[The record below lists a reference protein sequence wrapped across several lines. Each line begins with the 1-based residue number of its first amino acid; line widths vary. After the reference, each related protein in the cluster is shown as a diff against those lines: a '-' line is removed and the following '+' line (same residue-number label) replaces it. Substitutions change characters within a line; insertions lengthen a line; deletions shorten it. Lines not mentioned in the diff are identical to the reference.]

1 MTTNVALQEDAPPA
15 EVVGDEGVQLLYAL
29 SKEELVRIITDD
41 AKNWLAHDG
50 VWFQSLEKKFG
61 MAVAVD
67 IDTDAWRLFTVIEAK
82 RIMERLGL
90 KPGGGIPALV
100 ECLKHRFYARLNL
113 QQCIEVSEERA
124 VFRMIDCRVQSARK
138 RKGLPDHP
146 CKSVGIVEYS
156 GFASTIDPRIQTRC
170 LACPPDAHPEEF
182 WCAWEFTLAEG
193 S

>member
-1 MTTNVALQEDAPPA
+1 MTTQVALQQQEETAPA
-15 EVVGDEGVQLLYAL
+15 GDEGIQLLYSL
-29 SKEELVRIITDD
+29 KKEELVRIIVDD

-61 MAVAVD
+61 MDVAVD

-100 ECLKHRFYARLNL
+100 ECLKNRFYARINL
-113 QQCIEVSEERA
+113 QQCLEVSETRA

-156 GFASTIDPRIQTRC
+156 GFASTVDPRIKTRC
-170 LACPPDAHPEEF
+170 LACPPDRHPEEY
-182 WCAWEFTLAEG
+182 WCAWEFTL
-193 S
+193 SD

>member
-156 GFASTIDPRIQTRC
+156 GFANTIDPRIQTRC
-170 LACPPDAHPEEF
+170 LACPPDVHPEEF